1 MRYLTDRKR
10 VTGLGSGRD
19 GTRHHWQMMVS
30 SILLCFAIPAL
41 VVVLGTAIG
50 GDHASVTANFAQPGI
65 ALVTMLSL
73 SVIIWHVMQEVLEA
87 LEDYV
92 HGTAGKLSIVAAKA
106 VGYSLI
112 AAGLFAIIRMAL

>member
-1 MRYLTDRKR
+1 MRYATDRKR

-19 GTRHHWQMMVS
+19 GTHHHWQMMVS

-41 VVVLGTAIG
+41 VVILGTAIG
-50 GDHASVTANFAQPGI
+50 GDYDSVTAYFAQPGI

-73 SVIIWHVMQEVLEA
+73 SVVIWHVMQEVLEA

-92 HGTAGKLSIVAAKA
+92 HGTAGKLCIVAAKA
-106 VGYSLI
+106 VGYALI
-112 AAGLFAIIRMAL
+112 AAG